1 MKFYIAR
8 DRDNRLYLYR
18 EKPFK
23 GDLIFICR
31 CNNTRH
37 WSELFELDES
47 LFPEVTWENSPQEVE
62 IKYAIEHDKN

>member
-8 DRDNRLYLYR
+8 DRDNRLDLYR

-23 GDLIFICR
+23 GDAIFSCQ
-31 CNNTRH
+31 CYNKPKH

-62 IKYAIEHDKN
+62 LKLVKK

>member
-18 EKPFK
+18 DKPFK
-23 GDLIFICR
+23 SYLMFICQ
-31 CNNTRH
+31 CNNTKH

-62 IKYAIEHDKN
+62 LKINNEK